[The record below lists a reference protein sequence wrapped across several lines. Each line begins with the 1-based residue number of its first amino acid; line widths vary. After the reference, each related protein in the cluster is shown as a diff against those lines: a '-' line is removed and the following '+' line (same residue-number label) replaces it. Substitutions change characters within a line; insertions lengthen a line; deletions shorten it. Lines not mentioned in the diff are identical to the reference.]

1 MKEVFGFTKNYILK
15 KALESAFQALQDR
28 LSAIS
33 TANSDLGKNRF
44 SPNDP
49 PDKTL
54 KTRFFEFSS
63 KSPILSGYNSR
74 LFEVPYLLPIIIR
87 CKITTPAI
95 WEMSGLEN
103 TKITI

>member
-1 MKEVFGFTKNYILK
+1 MK
-15 KALESAFQALQDR
+15 KALENAFQALHDR

-33 TANSDLGKNRF
+33 TANSDLGKNRL

-54 KTRFFEFSS
+54 KTRFFEFSE
-63 KSPILSGYNSR
+63 KAAILFGHNSR
-74 LFEVPYLLPIIIR
+74 LFGVPYLLPIIIHY
-87 CKITTPAI
+87 KITTPAI